1 MEFRQA
7 TFDDTDMIADLMI
20 ISFSD
25 SFRVLFGKKMNKGK
39 NVLIEYLKLGNSLDS
54 VFVAVDNNEV
64 VGVLVLKIKETQQ
77 KWGSI
82 IKIFIKNLGLLK
94 GLKTIFLGGYL
105 QPSIE
110 KNKCLLDYICIMPE
124 ARCRGI
130 GKKLIKYGENYV
142 TKMNKK
148 YMYSFISPL
157 EGRIHILYKS
167 GFEKKK
173 VKKSIASKFFFKKP
187 VWVYIEKKIS

>member
-7 TFDDTDMIADLMI
+7 KLDDIDMIADLMI
-20 ISFSD
+20 ISFYD

-39 NVLIEYLKLGNSLDS
+39 NVLIEYLKLGNSIDS

-64 VGVLVLKIKETQQ
+64 VGVLVLKIKETQK
-77 KWGSI
+77 KWGPI
-82 IKIFIKNLGLLK
+82 IKVFIKNLGLLK

-105 QPSIE
+105 QLSI
-110 KNKCLLDYICIMPE
+110 KKDKCLLDYICIMPE
-124 ARCRGI
+124 ARGSGI

-148 YMYSFISPL
+148 YMYSFINPL
-157 EGRIHILYKS
+157 DDRIHILYKS

-173 VKKSIASKFFFKKP
+173 VRKSIVSKIFFKKP
-187 VWVYIEKKIS
+187 IWVYIEKKI

>member
-7 TFDDTDMIADLMI
+7 TFDDTDIIADLMI

-25 SFRVLFGKKMNKGK
+25 NFRVLFGKKMNKGK

-64 VGVLVLKIKETQQ
+64 VGVLGFKIKETQQ
-77 KWGSI
+77 KWGPI

-94 GLKTIFLGGYL
+94 GFKTIFLGGYL
-105 QPSIE
+105 QTSIE

-124 ARCRGI
+124 ARCKGI

-148 YMYSFISPL
+148 YIYSFINPL
-157 EGRIHILYKS
+157 DDRIHILYKS

-173 VKKSIASKFFFKKP
+173 VRKSIISKIFFKKP
-187 VWVYIEKKIS
+187 IWVYIEKKIS